1 MQGFKKRK
9 MIFREIEQESETES
23 DDDDQPKKIKYSKF
37 LQEEDF
43 ISDEEDV
50 TPFS

>member
-1 MQGFKKRK
+1 
-9 MIFREIEQESETES
+9 MIFRELELEQESETES
-23 DDDDQPKKIKYSKF
+23 DDDQPKKIKYSKF

>member
-9 MIFREIEQESETES
+9 MIFRELEQESETES
-23 DDDDQPKKIKYSKF
+23 DDDQPKKIKYSKF